1 MVKTMVDR
9 SRLWLQHETH
19 REHVPFITVGH
30 DGWDSKDKDMLGV
43 CCHFVDMDRGKLRT
57 IALGLQQAY
66 SKKSVDTAQHTL
78 KMLERY
84 VLWLLCG
91 ARGEAL
97 VILLITHLLCANY
110 RYGIHQNDIF
120 RAVNDTASPAIA
132 AGKLIADGRV
142 PNGGTT
148 CQMHAVE
155 LVLKHSLGLLDRRK
169 DGAVSDSFQ
178 EGKDLRDLCRDL
190 ASKVMDKK
198 AKGRFHEF
206 EQLSL
211 KIFHVKPIKLK
222 TPNATR
228 VAGDYILLVSLL
240 RAKSLLQV
248 LMGES
253 SYTAVYKN
261 YIIASEQW
269 KTIAEFEAVMNHIHH
284 LAMTSQ
290 CNEPGEIAFS
300 WFELSMCWMNTRTR
314 LTRGTMLWMS
324 PIPGPLTQPLRNSLL

>member
-1 MVKTMVDR
+1 MPDACHGTCA
-9 SRLWLQHETH
+9 ETF
-19 REHVPFITVGH
+19 P
-30 DGWDSKDKDMLGV
+30 WS
-43 CCHFVDMDRGKLRT
+43 
-57 IALGLQQAY
+57 
-66 SKKSVDTAQHTL
+66 
-78 KMLERY
+78 
-84 VLWLLCG
+84 
-91 ARGEAL
+91 
-97 VILLITHLLCANY
+97 HLLSPLC
-110 RYGIHQNDIF
+110 RYGIHQDDVF
-120 RAVNDTASPAIA
+120 RAVNDTATPAVA
-132 AGKLIADGRV
+132 AGKLISDGRV
-142 PNGGTT
+142 PKGGTT

-155 LVLKHSLGLLDRRK
+155 LVLKHSLGLIDRRK
-169 DGAVSDSFQ
+169 DGVISDSFQ

-206 EQLSL
+206 EQLSM
-211 KIFHVKPIKLK
+211 KTFQVKPIKLK

-269 KTIAEFEAVMNHIHH
+269 KTIAEFEAVMSHIHH

-290 CNEPGEIAFS
+290 GNEPGEIAFS
-300 WFELSMCWMNTRTR
+300 WFELSMCWMTYKDKTHKRYNVVDVTQSWSPDTAFEKLPTVKMDYNMMSPLSQEFITR
-314 LTRGTMLWMS
+314 LNHEFGNYFPCPDTDQLIAMNLH
-324 PIPGPLTQPLRNSLL
+324 PVVQRNTFE